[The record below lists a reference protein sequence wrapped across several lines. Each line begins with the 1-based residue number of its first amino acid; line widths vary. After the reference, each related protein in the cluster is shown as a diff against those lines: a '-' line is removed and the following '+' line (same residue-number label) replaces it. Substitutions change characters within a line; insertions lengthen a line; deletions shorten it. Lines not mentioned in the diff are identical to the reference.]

1 MKKIISLFICLF
13 LLTACMAV
21 PSREK
26 VFSMDEIQA
35 NKKLFNISRERILEA
50 WGQPQSFFSG
60 LYGDIYEDPED
71 PDRLIGIQY
80 DRDTDTVIGITFFD
94 RQK

>member
-1 MKKIISLFICLF
+1 MKKIISILICIFI
-13 LLTACMAV
+13 LTACMAV

-26 VFSMDEIQA
+26 VFSMDEVQA
-35 NKKLFNISRERILEA
+35 NEKLFNISRERILKA
-50 WGQPQSFFSG
+50 WGQPDSFFSG
-60 LYGDIYEDPED
+60 LYGDIYEDPKD
-71 PDRLIGIQY
+71 PDKLIGILY

>member
-1 MKKIISLFICLF
+1 MKKIISLLICLF

-21 PSREK
+21 PFREK

-35 NKKLFNISRERILEA
+35 NRKLFNISRERILEA

-60 LYGDIYEDPED
+60 LYGDVYEDPED
-71 PDRLIGIQY
+71 PDRLIWIFCQNRSQDKKVPSAEGNA
-80 DRDTDTVIGITFFD
+80 
-94 RQK
+94 